1 MRELEMEI
9 ENRVFEIFRQN
20 LPKSFDI
27 RRESRLQTRQGRVY
41 FDIAINYNG
50 ILYSIIEIKSHLRGP
65 LLQSAKDFITRY
77 VNTTQAYC
85 GIVTDYKDYYLYT
98 KGEQDFEK
106 KSFKEIIDFLIENIP
121 QPIVNIPLQ
130 IEQLFQKDFFD
141 NTTLKER
148 IKKNIYT
155 NKSGI
160 LFCPPL
166 NFDDYFEK
174 YLTDI
179 SNKNQKEYYRYVPFD
194 TAFEI
199 IKNGTY
205 RMNGIAG
212 MNDKSEGDL
221 LDSISYEIEDSNNI
235 FISSFSTLEDNLTMW
250 RLYGDNAKGVCL
262 VFTGKDDYEDK
273 DNLFWLYPVSYDD
286 KYKNIVIDL
295 YNNGFKIN
303 NIEKWIY
310 FFKNKHFKTE
320 EEVRLLVQNS
330 SNKKEWYKTNDNSI
344 INSYIE
350 LKLDDNN
357 FPLKLT
363 KIILGPKCPES
374 GDNKM
379 QMEAMLKEKM
389 PKQNIKVMQSE
400 IEIYR

>member
-9 ENRVFEIFRQN
+9 EKRVFEIFRQN
-20 LPKSFDI
+20 LPESFDI
-27 RRESRLQTRQGRVY
+27 RSESRLQTRQGRVY

-50 ILYSIIEIKSHLRGP
+50 ILYSIIEIKLHLRGS

-98 KGEQDFEK
+98 KGKQDFEK
-106 KSFKEIIDFLIENIP
+106 KSFKEIIDFLIENKPKLITEIP
-121 QPIVNIPLQ
+121 FSLERVNMQQSVGRYLRTL
-130 IEQLFQKDFFD
+130 IENKINNNKLGRDSSNDLDADEIFK
-141 NTTLKER
+141 TLLGEAGKTKE
-148 IKKNIYT
+148 
-155 NKSGI
+155 
-160 LFCPPL
+160 F
-166 NFDDYFEK
+166 
-174 YLTDI
+174 
-179 SNKNQKEYYRYVPFD
+179 YRYVPFD

-286 KYKNIVIDL
+286 KYKQVVIDL

>member
-1 MRELEMEI
+1 MRELGMEI

-20 LPKSFDI
+20 LPESFDI
-27 RRESRLQTRQGRVY
+27 RSESRLQTRQGRVY

-50 ILYSIIEIKSHLRGP
+50 ILYSIIEIKLHLRGS

-98 KGEQDFEK
+98 KGKQDFEK
-106 KSFKEIIDFLIENIP
+106 KSFKEIIDFLVENKPKLITEIPTSLEKVKIP
-121 QPIVNIPLQ
+121 QFVGRSLRTQ
-130 IEQLFQKDFFD
+130 IKNKINNYKLGQDSSNDLDADEIFR
-141 NTTLKER
+141 TLLGEVGKTKE
-148 IKKNIYT
+148 
-155 NKSGI
+155 
-160 LFCPPL
+160 F
-166 NFDDYFEK
+166 
-174 YLTDI
+174 
-179 SNKNQKEYYRYVPFD
+179 YRYVPFD

-286 KYKNIVIDL
+286 KYKKIVIDL

-330 SNKKEWYKTNDNSI
+330 SHKKEWYKTNDNSI

-389 PKQNIKVMQSE
+389 PKQNIKVMQSG